1 MANKLASFMSG
12 AQLVIYIGGK
22 KVAFAQGLSFQE
34 SMDNVPVGG
43 VGSFSYHAIEPLR
56 YSASGSLSI
65 TRWSSKL
72 TDFIKSAFGAVG
84 STPSPISGAN
94 KIGARDGNS
103 LLDGV
108 QFNPVKL
115 LSSATFDIVVYSKV
129 KDASGALLPVANL
142 KAAYKLE
149 NCRLS
154 GYSFGF
160 SPATLLQEGVTF
172 ICTRVVDYSVAKQ
185 DVAKKG

>member
-56 YSASGSLSI
+56 YSASGSISV

-72 TDFIKSAFGAVG
+72 TDAIKSVFGNEG
-84 STPSPISGAN
+84 TTPNPIAGAA
-94 KIGARDGNS
+94 KIGTRDGNS

-115 LSSATFDIVVYSKV
+115 LSAATFDVVVYDKV
-129 KDASGALLPVANL
+129 KDASGNL
-142 KAAYKLE
+142 NAAYKLE

-172 ICTRVVDYSVAKQ
+172 ICTSVVDYSVAKQ
-185 DVAKKG
+185 EVQKKG